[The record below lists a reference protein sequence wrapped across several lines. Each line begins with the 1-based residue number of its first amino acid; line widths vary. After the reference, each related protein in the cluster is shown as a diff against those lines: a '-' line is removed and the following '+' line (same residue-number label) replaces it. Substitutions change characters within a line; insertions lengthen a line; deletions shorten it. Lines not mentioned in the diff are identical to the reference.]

1 MTKNVF
7 TSPLVLIPKV
17 TMQSWMLILIPH
29 FLILLFVIITPVE
42 LYIVKVLLSLVIILS
57 LYYFLRLY
65 IFKNLDK
72 SIESFSK
79 DSMGNWYIQDVRNQQ
94 HPVQLLPSSFV
105 SKFLIILNYA
115 GIDKN
120 KFSVLITRDSLEDD
134 EFRRLK
140 IRLK

>member
-1 MTKNVF
+1 MTHNIF
-7 TSPLVLIPKV
+7 TGPLVLIPKV
-17 TMQSWMLILIPH
+17 KMQSWMLVLIPH
-29 FLILLFVIITPVE
+29 FLILLFVIVTPVE
-42 LYIVKVLLSLVIILS
+42 LYIVKISLSLVVILS

-65 IFKNLDK
+65 IFKNLNK
-72 SIESFSK
+72 SIESVSQ
-79 DSMGNWYIQDVRNQQ
+79 DSLKNWYIQDIGKHQ

-115 GIDKN
+115 GIDK
-120 KFSVLITRDSLEDD
+120 KKYSVLLTPDSLDEK